1 MEEIRTTKLVEQTTV
16 VFVADDGKR
25 FVGEYAERDCR
36 DYERRKDKERIKEAF
51 ARLESKEI
59 KLSPLRWFSDD
70 YGFLKVTLNN
80 RNDFITLIDYLKVL
94 WSIYDCHIDEPTSY
108 PYNMTIGYGY
118 DWASEYKY
126 DLKAGL
132 EETLKSL

>member
-1 MEEIRTTKLVEQTTV
+1 MKEIRTTKLVEQTTV
-16 VFVADDGKR
+16 VFVADDGKQ

-36 DYERRKDKERIKEAF
+36 DYERRQDKKRIEEAF
-51 ARLESKEI
+51 ARLESKTI
-59 KLSPLRWFSDD
+59 MPPFIRWFSAD

-80 RNDFITLIDYLKVL
+80 HNDFISLIDYLEVV
-94 WSIYDCHIDEPTSY
+94 WSIYDCYINEPTSY

-118 DWASEYKY
+118 DWASEYK
-126 DLKAGL
+126 DNLKEGL